1 MLNRTLRSGLLATGC
16 ALAVTLLGAASANA
30 ASNSLRATITL
41 RGYVPVICHADF
53 NPTPVQ
59 LGATVVSLG
68 TDSEF
73 CNAGTGYVVTA
84 SYVGGSDPGHLIV
97 DGRTVDLS
105 ASGQTVIAS
114 ESGPDIVQRRIS
126 YVPGATPITTL
137 RVSVQSGAI

>member
-1 MLNRTLRSGLLATGC
+1 MSKILSRAALNAAGC
-16 ALAVTLLGAASANA
+16 AAALAFVSFGSANA
-30 ASNSLRATITL
+30 ASDSMHATITF

-53 NPTPVQ
+53 DPTPVQ
-59 LGATVVSLG
+59 LGAAVVQLG

-73 CNAGTGYVVTA
+73 CNAGSGYVVTA
-84 SYVGGSDPGHLIV
+84 SYVGGSDPGHLII

-105 ASGQTVIAS
+105 AAGQTVIAS

-126 YVPGATPITTL
+126 YVPGTTPITTL

>member
-1 MLNRTLRSGLLATGC
+1 MSKPAFRGVAKAASC
-16 ALAVTLLGAASANA
+16 AIALTVVSFASANA
-30 ASNSLRATITL
+30 APSSLHATITL

-59 LGATVVSLG
+59 LGAGAVSLG

-97 DGRTVDLS
+97 DGRTVDLTS
-105 ASGQTVIAS
+105 SGQAVIAS

-126 YVPGATPITTL
+126 YVPGTTPITTL